1 MYKKVLEKLANAG
14 TVALVGYEIG
24 ANINES
30 NDNKNSVTQEKSY
43 ENNHSEVVIFG
54 IIILIILAI
63 AIVAK
68 IYKNKRAIV

>member
-1 MYKKVLEKLANAG
+1 MYKKILEKLANAG

-24 ANINES
+24 ANINNNENKHVES
-30 NDNKNSVTQEKSY
+30 NEVAK
-43 ENNHSEVVIFG
+43 ENTHSEVVIFG

-68 IYKNKRAIV
+68 IYKNKRIVV